1 MRCDRDWQIMNAI
14 SIVKSLF
21 GVYLGSALGTSVAEG
36 QQFDEY
42 GAMWISDGLGG
53 VPRAHVICE
62 YWVHAT
68 ATKWT
73 SYNV

>member
-1 MRCDRDWQIMNAI
+1 MNAI
-14 SIVKSLF
+14 SVKSKF

-42 GAMWISDGLGG
+42 GAMWISDGLG

-62 YWVHAT
+62 Y
-68 ATKWT
+68 
-73 SYNV
+73 